1 MNSKDYRAI
10 SVKILTALQKGSG
23 SLTSHLAQYTDL
35 HDYGLLQET
44 TYGACRWFHALEYLL
59 NQLVSKPLRDK
70 DLDLKSLLIIGFYQ
84 LRELSIPDYA
94 VINETVS
101 TASMYG
107 KPWGKS
113 LINGVLRNYLRSQ
126 HELEESLN
134 QSSAD
139 TRYSHPS
146 WLVDEL
152 FKQWPEQAEQ
162 ILAHNNV
169 RPPMTLRANQRQN
182 SREELLKQ
190 LHVASVGA
198 QAGKFSNTAIYLDQP
213 RPLANLPGFGNG
225 QLSVQDEASQLVP
238 ALLQLSPGQS
248 VLDACAA
255 PGGKT
260 CHILESEC
268 SLTSLLALDRASDR
282 VNKIKDNL
290 TRLHLEATTLCA
302 DVNIPSTWWD
312 GKKFDRILLDAPC
325 SATGVVR
332 RHPDIKLLGTPENV
346 LSLQKNQQEL
356 LNSLWPCLKKGGLL
370 LYTTCSLLRQENEF
384 IIDEFLQ
391 CTDNAKY
398 EGVAADWG
406 VECRYGRQLLTG
418 ANDGPDGFF
427 YCLLRKI

>member
-1 MNSKDYRAI
+1 M
-10 SVKILTALQKGSG
+10 
-23 SLTSHLAQYTDL
+23 
-35 HDYGLLQET
+35 
-44 TYGACRWFHALEYLL
+44 L

-126 HELEESLN
+126 HELEERLN

-152 FKQWPEQAEQ
+152 FKQWPEQATQ
-162 ILAHNNV
+162 ILAHNNE
-169 RPPMTLRANQRQN
+169 RPPMTLRTNQRQTT
-182 SREELLKQ
+182 REELLKQ

-198 QAGKFSNTAIYLDQP
+198 QPGKFSDTAIYLDQP

-268 SLTSLLALDRASDR
+268 ALTSLLALDRASGR

-302 DVNIPSTWWD
+302 DVNSLSTWWD

-332 RHPDIKLLGTPENV
+332 RHPDIKLLRTPENV

-427 YCLLRKI
+427 YSLLRKV

>member
-1 MNSKDYRAI
+1 M
-10 SVKILTALQKGSG
+10 
-23 SLTSHLAQYTDL
+23 
-35 HDYGLLQET
+35 
-44 TYGACRWFHALEYLL
+44 
-59 NQLVSKPLRDK
+59 
-70 DLDLKSLLIIGFYQ
+70 
-84 LRELSIPDYA
+84 
-94 VINETVS
+94 
-101 TASMYG
+101 
-107 KPWGKS
+107 
-113 LINGVLRNYLRSQ
+113 LRNYLRSQ
-126 HELEESLN
+126 HELEERLN
-134 QSSAD
+134 QSAAD

-169 RPPMTLRANQRQN
+169 RPPMTLRANQRLN

-198 QAGKFSNTAIYLDQP
+198 QAGKFSNTSIYLDQP
-213 RPLANLPGFGNG
+213 CPLANLPGFENG

-268 SLTSLLALDRASDR
+268 SLTCLLALDRASDR

-302 DVNIPSTWWD
+302 DVNSLSTWWD

-346 LSLQKNQQEL
+346 LSLQKNQQKL
-356 LNSLWPCLKKGGLL
+356 LSSLWPCLKKGGLL

-427 YCLLRKI
+427 YSLLRKV

>member
-1 MNSKDYRAI
+1 MNSKDYRAL

-35 HDYGLLQET
+35 KDYGLLQET
-44 TYGACRWFHALEYLL
+44 TYGACRWFHALEFLL
-59 NQLVSKPLRDK
+59 NQLISKPLRDK

-126 HELEESLN
+126 HELEERLN
-134 QSSAD
+134 QSAAD
-139 TRYSHPS
+139 TRYSHPP

-162 ILAHNNV
+162 ILAHNNM
-169 RPPMTLRANQRQN
+169 RPPMTLRANERQN

-198 QAGKFSNTAIYLDQP
+198 QPGKFSNTAIYLDQP
-213 RPLANLPGFGNG
+213 CPLANLPGFENG

-268 SLTSLLALDRASDR
+268 SLTYLLALDRASDR

-302 DVNIPSTWWD
+302 DVNSLSTWWD

-346 LSLQKNQQEL
+346 LSLQKNQQKL
-356 LNSLWPCLKKGGLL
+356 LSSLWPCLKKGGLL

-427 YCLLRKI
+427 YSLLRKV

>member
-1 MNSKDYRAI
+1 MYSKDYRAI
-10 SVKILTALQKGSG
+10 SVKILTALQKGSV
-23 SLTSHLAQYTDL
+23 SLTSHLALYTVL
-35 HDYGLLQET
+35 HDFGLLQES
-44 TYGACRWFHALEYLL
+44 TYGACRWFHALEFLL

-126 HELEESLN
+126 HELEERLN

-198 QAGKFSNTAIYLDQP
+198 QAGKFSDTAIYLDQP
-213 RPLANLPGFGNG
+213 RPLTNLPGFDNG

-248 VLDACAA
+248 VLDA
-255 PGGKT
+255 
-260 CHILESEC
+260 
-268 SLTSLLALDRASDR
+268 
-282 VNKIKDNL
+282 
-290 TRLHLEATTLCA
+290 
-302 DVNIPSTWWD
+302 
-312 GKKFDRILLDAPC
+312 
-325 SATGVVR
+325 
-332 RHPDIKLLGTPENV
+332 
-346 LSLQKNQQEL
+346 
-356 LNSLWPCLKKGGLL
+356 
-370 LYTTCSLLRQENEF
+370 
-384 IIDEFLQ
+384 
-391 CTDNAKY
+391 
-398 EGVAADWG
+398 
-406 VECRYGRQLLTG
+406 
-418 ANDGPDGFF
+418 
-427 YCLLRKI
+427 

>member
-10 SVKILTALQKGSG
+10 SVKILTALQKGRG
-23 SLTSHLAQYTDL
+23 ALTSHLAQYTDL

-126 HELEESLN
+126 HQLEERLN

-198 QAGKFSNTAIYLDQP
+198 QAGKFSDTAIYLDQP
-213 RPLANLPGFGNG
+213 RPLTNLPGFDNG